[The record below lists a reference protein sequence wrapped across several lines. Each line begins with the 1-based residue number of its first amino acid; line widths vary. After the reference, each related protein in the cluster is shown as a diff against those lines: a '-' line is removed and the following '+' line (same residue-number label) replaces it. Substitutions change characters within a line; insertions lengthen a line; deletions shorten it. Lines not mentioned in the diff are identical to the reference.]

1 MIRRPPRST
10 RTDTLFPYT
19 TLFRSAAVHFRSFP
33 VGAEAYLSFNAT
45 LAAVLSALRRADTRV
60 STGAAKGRAS
70 GVRGVSLIK
79 FGEVH
84 GMGCANQS
92 SAPAAAGRRLAS
104 AAWHRT
110 ARSGRQPAVRR
121 ARRPLAGPGHHAS
134 GQNPVGRT
142 FYYSRHTAKEPC
154 GRA

>member
-19 TLFRSAAVHFRSFP
+19 TLFRSAAVHWEGFP
-33 VGAEAYLSFNAT
+33 VGAEAYSSFNAN
-45 LAAVLSALRRADTRV
+45 LSAGLSSLRRADTRV
-60 STGAAKGRAS
+60 STGAANGRAS

-92 SAPAAAGRRLAS
+92 SAPAAAGR
-104 AAWHRT
+104 
-110 ARSGRQPAVRR
+110 
-121 ARRPLAGPGHHAS
+121 
-134 GQNPVGRT
+134 
-142 FYYSRHTAKEPC
+142 KI
-154 GRA
+154 GRASCRERVCQYV